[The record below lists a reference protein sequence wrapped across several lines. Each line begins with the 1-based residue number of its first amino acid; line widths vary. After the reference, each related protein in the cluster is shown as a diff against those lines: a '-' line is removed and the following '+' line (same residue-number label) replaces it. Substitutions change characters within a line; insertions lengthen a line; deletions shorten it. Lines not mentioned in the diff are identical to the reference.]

1 MKKLLA
7 SAVALALVCTTGLAL
22 AEPKEPTFPITEET
36 ITLRVLTGMDQR
48 VEDYVT
54 NACTK
59 WLEEKTNVHLEWEVV
74 GDIVQSKAVI
84 LASGDYPDIFLSC
97 YLSQQDIMNYG
108 VQQGI
113 FLPLNDLIEEY
124 GHYTKQVFAQSPY
137 AYTDAVAPD
146 GNIYALSQVNEA
158 YHMTLRNKMWINTEW
173 LDALGLSMPTTTDEL
188 LSVLIAFRDGDP
200 NGNGLKDEIPLS
212 GIGTYS
218 NIGSSSAR
226 SYYSPLAYLISSF
239 ITFDSQNGWVQP
251 FDGTVD
257 VSYNKEDFRE
267 GLRFVQ
273 KLYAEGLIDPEFS
286 TQDATTLK
294 AKIAYDD
301 GNLIGMFASHSPSAF
316 CDLNAER
323 HKAYMPLEPVAGPG
337 GVRTTANYP
346 YTLDDSSGFANAFA
360 ISTTCEYPEIAF
372 RLADFLYSEEFAYRA
387 YFGAAGEQ
395 YRVCEPGEKAIN
407 GEQALYEPLITFTD
421 VQNVNWNQKGNLNR
435 SSAWRLGQLAEQD
448 IFKATGLETRLYQAT
463 VAYAPYATPDDKVLP
478 PTLFIPEAENAE
490 YAQIKLTI
498 NSYVAESLNK
508 FVTGEM
514 NLDGDWETYV
524 KTLGDMGLPRYLQIL
539 QAAYDSSIYAQQ

>member
-1 MKKLLA
+1 MKKALSL
-7 SAVALALVCTTGLAL
+7 ALAVTMALTTCIAL
-22 AEPKEPTFPITEET
+22 AEPQEPTFPIAEET

-48 VEDYVT
+48 VEEYLT
-54 NACTK
+54 NECTK
-59 WLEEKTNVHLEWEVV
+59 WLEEKTNIHLEWEVV

-124 GHYTKQVFAQSPY
+124 GYYTNQVFEQSPY
-137 AYTDAVAPD
+137 AYTDAIAPD

-173 LDALGLSMPTTTDEL
+173 LDALGLEMPTTTDEL
-188 LSVLIAFRDGDP
+188 LDVLIAFRDDDP
-200 NGNGLKDEIPLS
+200 NGNGLQDEIPLT
-212 GIGTYS
+212 GIGTFS

-239 ITFDSQNGWVQP
+239 ITFDTQNGWVQP

-257 VSYNKEDFRE
+257 VSFNKEDFRK
-267 GLRFVQ
+267 GLEFVNE
-273 KLYAEGLIDPEFS
+273 LYAEGLIDPEFS
-286 TQDATTLK
+286 IQDATTLK
-294 AKIAYDD
+294 AKIAYDG

-316 CDLNAER
+316 CDLSSEQ
-323 HKAYMPLEPVAGPG
+323 HKAYMPLEPVSGPDG
-337 GVRTTANYP
+337 LRTTANYP
-346 YTLDDSSGFANAFA
+346 FTLDDSSGFANAFA

-372 RLADFLYSEEFAYRA
+372 QLADFLYSEEFVYRA
-387 YFGAAGEQ
+387 YFGAEGEQ
-395 YRVCEPGEKAIN
+395 YRVCEEGEIGIN

-421 VQNVNWNQKGNLNR
+421 IQNVNWNQKGNLNR
-435 SSAWRLGQLAEQD
+435 SNAWRLGQLAEQD

-463 VAYAPYATPDDKVLP
+463 TAYAPYATDDSKVLQ
-478 PTLFIPEAENAE
+478 PTLFIPEEENAE

-498 NSYVAESLNK
+498 DSYVAESLNK

-514 NLDGDWETYV
+514 NLENDWDVYV
-524 KTLGDMGLPRYLQIL
+524 QTLNSMGLPRYLEIL
-539 QAAYDSSIYAQQ
+539 QSAYDSSVYAQ